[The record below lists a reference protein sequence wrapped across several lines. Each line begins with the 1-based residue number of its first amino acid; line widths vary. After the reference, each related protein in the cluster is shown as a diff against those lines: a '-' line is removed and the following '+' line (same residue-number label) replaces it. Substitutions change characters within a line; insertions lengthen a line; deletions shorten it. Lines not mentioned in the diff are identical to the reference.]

1 MLFTC
6 VFAKEPVGECPPV
19 QELDRLRAENREL
32 KALLRDAEKE
42 ISRLRCEMNEKAE
55 KESDCRGASRLAMTG
70 EMGPCG

>member
-1 MLFTC
+1 M
-6 VFAKEPVGECPPV
+6 

-55 KESDCRGASRLAMTG
+55 KETDCRGASRLAMTEDWEADCRVGLCPPRNDKG
-70 EMGPCG
+70 E